1 MSNIKVDYRILG
13 DVGTNCY
20 LVVNEDNG
28 ECILIDPAD
37 CPDKIQQMIEK
48 NNAELKAVLLTHG
61 HYDHITAA
69 EDIRNMYN
77 INIYASCD
85 EKELLTDTRMNLS
98 VHSRKPVTLKAD
110 VYHNDGDVYELAG
123 MTIEIKHTPGH
134 TIGGSCYYIKEAGI
148 LFSGDTLF
156 AESVGRTDFPTG
168 SMSQIVHSIKDKL
181 LDLPDDT
188 KVFPG
193 HGESTSIGYE
203 KKYNPFLQ

>member
-1 MSNIKVDYRILG
+1 MDYRILG

-20 LVVNEDNG
+20 LVINEDIN

-48 NNAELKAVLLTHG
+48 NNAKLKAVLLTHG

-69 EDIRNMYN
+69 DDIRN
-77 INIYASCD
+77 IYGVKIYVSCD
-85 EKELLTDTRMNLS
+85 EEELLFDTHMNLS
-98 VHSRKPVTLKAD
+98 AHSRRPVTLKAD
-110 VYHNDGDVYELAG
+110 VYHRDMDILELAG
-123 MTIEIKHTPGH
+123 MTIEVIHTPGH
-134 TIGGSCYYIKEAGI
+134 TIGGSCYYIKEAGM

-181 LDLPDDT
+181 MVLPDDT

-193 HGESTSIGYE
+193 HGESSSIGYE
-203 KKYNPFLQ
+203 RKYNPFLQ

>member
-1 MSNIKVDYRILG
+1 MVNTLSKIRMDYRVLG

-20 LVVNEDNG
+20 LVINDDTKEAV
-28 ECILIDPAD
+28 LIDPAD
-37 CPDKIQQMIEK
+37 CADKIEQMISE
-48 NNAELKAVLLTHG
+48 NGVTLKAILLTHG

-69 EDIRNMYN
+69 DDIRKMYDVK
-77 INIYASCD
+77 IYASCD
-85 EKELLTDTRMNLS
+85 EAELLLDTHKNLS
-98 VHSRKPVTLKAD
+98 AHSRKVVTLKAD
-110 VYHNDGDVYELAG
+110 VLHKDGDILELAG
-123 MTIEIKHTPGH
+123 INIEVKHTPGH
-134 TIGGSCYYIKEAGI
+134 TIGGSCYYIKEAGM

-181 LDLPDDT
+181 MNLPEDT

-203 KKYNPFLQ
+203 KK